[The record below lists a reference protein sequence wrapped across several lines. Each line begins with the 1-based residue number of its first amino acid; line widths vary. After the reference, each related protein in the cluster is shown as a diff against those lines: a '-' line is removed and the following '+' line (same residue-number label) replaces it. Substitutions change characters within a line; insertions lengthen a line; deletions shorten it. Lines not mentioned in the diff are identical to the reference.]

1 MSKENKVSQFDL
13 LSTKEDDPKY
23 DFIPDRN
30 PKPSSN
36 KDNENK
42 TETDQSFRTKLEKV
56 SSLAMNFRPQKRK
69 KSRKRGKEAVEV
81 SKADRSKKVAS
92 YYLDKDLVKRL
103 KAYADEQNQS
113 SSELVEK
120 AIQNYLWSKEN
131 D

>member
-69 KSRKRGKEAVEV
+69 KSRKRGKRLLRYP
-81 SKADRSKKVAS
+81 KQIGQKK
-92 YYLDKDLVKRL
+92 
-103 KAYADEQNQS
+103 
-113 SSELVEK
+113 
-120 AIQNYLWSKEN
+120 
-131 D
+131 

>member
-36 KDNENK
+36 KDDENK

-56 SSLAMNFRPQKRK
+56 SSLAMSFRSQKKKK
-69 KSRKRGKEAVEV
+69 KSSKRGKDTVEV

-103 KAYADEQNQS
+103 KAHADEQNQS

-120 AIQNYLWSKEN
+120 AIQNYLSSK
-131 D
+131 